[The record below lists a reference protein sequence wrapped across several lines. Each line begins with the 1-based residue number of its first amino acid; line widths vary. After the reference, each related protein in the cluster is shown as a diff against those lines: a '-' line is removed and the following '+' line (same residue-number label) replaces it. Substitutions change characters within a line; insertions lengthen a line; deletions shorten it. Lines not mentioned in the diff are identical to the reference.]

1 MTTPASRIFCAVD
14 TTDLDTARDLAR
26 RIGGVVGGIK
36 LGLEFFVAHGP
47 AGIRAVIGEDDGDA
61 KGPPLFLDLKLH
73 DIPNTVAGGIRAA
86 LPLKPAFMTIHSAGG
101 PAMMRAAAEA
111 AAEAGAERPKILAVT
126 VLTSLDAGDLEAVG
140 QRTPVADQVTRLA
153 RLAKESG
160 VDGVVC
166 SPAEVALVR
175 AACGPDFILMVPGIR
190 PAWAAAND
198 QKRVMTPAE
207 ALAAGADHLVIGRPI
222 TGDADPAAAA
232 RRILSEIDG
241 AEIEEG
247 AGA

>member
-14 TTDLDTARDLAR
+14 TTDLDTARDLGR
-26 RIGGVVGGIK
+26 RISGVVGGIK

-47 AGIRAVIGEDDGDA
+47 AGIRAVIGEANGDS

-111 AAEAGAERPKILAVT
+111 AASAGAERPKILAVT
-126 VLTSLDAGDLEAVG
+126 VLTSLDAGDLESVG
-140 QRTPVADQVTRLA
+140 QRTPVAEQVTRLA
-153 RLAKESG
+153 RLAKDSG

-198 QKRVMTPAE
+198 QKRIMTPAE

-232 RRILSEIDG
+232 RRIV